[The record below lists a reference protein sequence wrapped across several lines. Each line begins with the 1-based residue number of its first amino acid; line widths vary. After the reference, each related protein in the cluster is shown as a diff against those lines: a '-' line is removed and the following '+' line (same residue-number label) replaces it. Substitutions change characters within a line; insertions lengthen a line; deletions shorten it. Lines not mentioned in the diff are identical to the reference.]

1 MADGGGADRP
11 VVITSGERSLTE
23 RFGSADGWV
32 QAGLLMAAFL
42 VLFFSALVVI
52 SYV

>member
-1 MADGGGADRP
+1 MTEGGGADRP
-11 VVITSGERSLTE
+11 AITTSGERSLTD

-32 QAGLLMAAFL
+32 KAGLLMAAFL